1 MSIMYNN
8 LNVDEKYSSILE
20 PNLYFGSVFVPGVT
34 CTDKYQIGP
43 AGAIYVHK
51 LSTTACEVGKPGRD
65 FTDEEAQDELIPIL
79 LNNNY
84 LKSKKIR
91 GVQAAAVAIPLANE
105 RLSTAIAEAREGW
118 QLSAGACLV
127 NEATVSADTR
137 EATKENIKS
146 VILAVRKEIV
156 KKKGRANVV
165 MCSPD
170 FYTTI
175 LEAAGAEFTPS
186 RNDKINASGNVGQ
199 WLGFIFVENNGLS
212 ATNAK
217 YYDHTG
223 TLKTVSLA
231 NVDFIMYYSEAL
243 SAVTNFE
250 TARIV
255 DTDEFVGSKAQT
267 EMNAGFRVTNKDLA
281 YVHKHTTTPAQTQTP
296 SQNG

>member
-1 MSIMYNN
+1 MAIMYNQ
-8 LNVDEKYSSILE
+8 LNVDEKYSAILE

-34 CTDKYQIGP
+34 CTDKYQTGP
-43 AGAIYVHK
+43 AGGIYVHK
-51 LSTTACEVGKPGRD
+51 ISTTACEVGTPGRD
-65 FTDEEAQDELIPIL
+65 FTDEEAKDELIPIL

-91 GVQAAAVAIPLANE
+91 GVQAAAVKFPLANE
-105 RLSTAIAEAREGW
+105 RLATAIAEAREGW

-127 NEATVSADTR
+127 NEATVSADTTA
-137 EATKENIKS
+137 ATKENIKS

-175 LEAAGAEFTPS
+175 LEAAGSEFTPS
-186 RNDKINASGNVGQ
+186 RNDKINESGNVGH
-199 WLGFIFVENNGLS
+199 WLGFLFVENNGLS

-223 TLKTVSLA
+223 TLKTVSFA
-231 NVDFIMYYSEAL
+231 NVDFIMYYHETL

-255 DTDEFVGSKAQT
+255 DTTAFVGSLAQT
-267 EMNAGFRVTNKDLA
+267 EINSGFRVTNKDLA
-281 YVHKHTTTPAQTQTP
+281 IVHKHTAA
-296 SQNG
+296 

>member
-1 MSIMYNN
+1 MSIMYNQ
-8 LNVDEKYSSILE
+8 LNVDEKYSAILE

-51 LSTTACEVGKPGRD
+51 LSTTACEVGTPGRD
-65 FTDEEAQDELIPIL
+65 FTDEEAKDELIPIL

-91 GVQAAAVAIPLANE
+91 GVQASAVKFPLANE

-146 VILAVRKEIV
+146 VILAVRKEVV
-156 KKKGRANVV
+156 KKKGRADVV

-186 RNDKINASGNVGQ
+186 RNDKINESGNVGH

-223 TLKTVSLA
+223 ALKTVSFA
-231 NVDFIMYYSEAL
+231 NVDFIMYYHEAF
-243 SAVTNFE
+243 STVTNFE
-250 TARIV
+250 TARVV

-267 EMNAGFRVTNKDLA
+267 EMNSGFRVTNKDLA
-281 YVHKHTTTPAQTQTP
+281 FVHKHTAAA
-296 SQNG
+296 

>member
-1 MSIMYNN
+1 MAIMYNQ
-8 LNVDEKYSSILE
+8 LNVDEKYSAILE

-34 CTDKYQIGP
+34 CTDKYQTGP
-43 AGAIYVHK
+43 AGGIYVHK
-51 LSTTACEVGKPGRD
+51 ISTTACEVGTPGRD
-65 FTDEEAQDELIPIL
+65 FTDEEAKDELIPIL

-91 GVQAAAVAIPLANE
+91 GVQAAAVKFPLANE
-105 RLSTAIAEAREGW
+105 RLATAIAEAREGW

-127 NEATVSADTR
+127 NEATVSADTTA
-137 EATKENIKS
+137 ATKENIKS

-175 LEAAGAEFTPS
+175 LEAAGSEFTPS
-186 RNDKINASGNVGQ
+186 RNDKINESGNVGH
-199 WLGFIFVENNGLS
+199 WLGFLFVENNGLS
-212 ATNAK
+212 AANAK

-223 TLKTVSLA
+223 TLKTVSFA
-231 NVDFIMYYSEAL
+231 NVDFIMYYNETF

-255 DTDEFVGSKAQT
+255 DTTAFVGSLAQT
-267 EMNAGFRVTNKDLA
+267 EINSGFRVTNKDLA
-281 YVHKHTTTPAQTQTP
+281 IVHKHTAA
-296 SQNG
+296 